1 MTTPV
6 QLNGCFLALLDSYEK
21 TGQDGRLNRLILMDN
36 WRARRDYSGLRP
48 SPCGSPPLRGDVLR
62 SLWSLVEL
70 PTAWF
75 VVSKLIA
82 NVLFFNVDYWNARC
96 PFCLTMQ
103 DDA

>member
-1 MTTPV
+1 MANLYRDRTFTCWVTQKVSVMAIRLHDFPLY
-6 QLNGCFLALLDSYEK
+6 QALPGAISSELLARTE
-21 TGQDGRLNRLILMDN
+21 IF
-36 WRARRDYSGLRP
+36 
-48 SPCGSPPLRGDVLR
+48 
-62 SLWSLVEL
+62 EL

-82 NVLFFNVDYWNARC
+82 NILFFKIDYWNARC